1 MLTSKDLKRFKKL
14 HQKKHR
20 LLEQLFIAEGVKVV
34 EEFIAEGFR
43 PINVFADHTYEGKV
57 STSVYRVASKQ
68 MEQLSAFKKSPGL
81 LAVFEMQIKKKLNF
95 NGWTVALDSIN
106 DPGNLGTIIRT
117 CDWFGID
124 QILCSSDTV
133 DCFNPKV
140 VQASMGSLARVNCN
154 YGNLD
159 LELRSSGQVVF
170 AADLK
175 GDCYRE
181 VEWPKSGILL
191 LGSESH
197 GISPNLKK
205 NIHHFVNIPKSQ
217 NSRAE
222 SLNVGVSASII
233 LSALQK

>member
-1 MLTSKDLKRFKKL
+1 MLTSKELKRFKKL

-20 LLEQLFIAEGVKVV
+20 ILEQLFIAEGVKVV
-34 EEFIAEGFR
+34 EEFIVEGFK
-43 PINVFADHTYEGKV
+43 PIKLFADHTYEGKV
-57 STSVYRVASKQ
+57 SKSLHRIASKQ

-81 LAVFEMQIKKKLNF
+81 LAIFEMPIKKKLTF
-95 NGWTVALDSIN
+95 NGWTVALDAIN

-124 QILCSSDTV
+124 KILCSSDTV
-133 DCFNPKV
+133 DCYNPKV
-140 VQASMGSLARVNCN
+140 VQASMGSLARVRCY
-154 YGNLD
+154 YGDLG
-159 LELRSSGQVVF
+159 LELKSSRQVVF

-175 GDCYRE
+175 GEYYHE

-191 LGSESH
+191 MGSESH
-197 GISPNLKK
+197 GISPDVK
-205 NIHHFVNIPKSQ
+205 NTIDRFVHIPKSQ

-222 SLNVGVSASII
+222 SLNVGISASII